1 MRWARSKRGEPTC
14 CPETTFA
21 SCRPHNLCIQE
32 ASAASKCS
40 VADGETPPLQYS
52 GLPSLPVRV
61 RKFCSNDFR
70 AKFNTQWTPSKM
82 PAPGRKKGLNGKGS
96 QTGSQ
101 SHATEAPL
109 RGCTLTLGEDCSPQA
124 TCTPL
129 CRESLSLHSLPA
141 TTMDS
146 TGCPTC
152 LSRPCW
158 WRQCGCMWQG
168 LHIHPPGLTL
178 VSRCNP
184 SASGFWSENGDRNNP
199 YLIGHKDSM
208 RIHKR
213 SLTPD

>member
-109 RGCTLTLGEDCSPQA
+109 RGCTLTLGKTALHRPRAHHCAENLCLYTPFQQLQWTPLGVPRVLAGLAGGGSVAACGRGCTSTPQA
-124 TCTPL
+124 
-129 CRESLSLHSLPA
+129 
-141 TTMDS
+141 
-146 TGCPTC
+146 
-152 LSRPCW
+152 
-158 WRQCGCMWQG
+158 
-168 LHIHPPGLTL
+168 
-178 VSRCNP
+178 
-184 SASGFWSENGDRNNP
+184 
-199 YLIGHKDSM
+199 
-208 RIHKR
+208 
-213 SLTPD
+213 